1 MKIKFCGIRRLE
13 DVALMNEFIPD
24 YIGFIFSKSKR
35 QITKETAK
43 MLSER
48 LDKNIKTVGVF
59 VNEPIEFVTE
69 TAKVAEL
76 DVIQLH
82 GDEDENY
89 ITCLKESI
97 GNTQIW
103 KAVRVSSIEDIQI
116 AKTLPVDMLLLDS
129 FSKNAYGGTGEV
141 ANLSVIKEA
150 EIKENFFL
158 AGGLNAKNIAEIVN
172 EIKPYGIDISSGIEQ
187 DGFKNREKIIEIVR
201 CIQCLK

>member
-1 MKIKFCGIRRLE
+1 MKIKFCGIRRIE
-13 DVALMNEFIPD
+13 DVVLMNEFIPD

-43 MLSER
+43 MLVEK

-59 VNEPIEFVTE
+59 VNEPIEFITE
-69 TAKVAEL
+69 TAKIAEL

-82 GDEDENY
+82 GDEDEIY
-89 ITCLKESI
+89 INSLKESI

-116 AKTLPVDMLLLDS
+116 AEKLPVDMLLLDS

-141 ANLSVIKEA
+141 ANLSVINKA

-158 AGGLNAKNIAEIVN
+158 AGGLNAKNIN
-172 EIKPYGIDISSGIEQ
+172 EIAKEIQPFGVDISSGIEL

>member
-1 MKIKFCGIRRLE
+1 MKIKFCGIRRIE
-13 DVALMNEFIPD
+13 DVVLMNEFIPD

-43 MLSER
+43 MLVEK

-59 VNEPIEFVTE
+59 VNEPIEFITE
-69 TAKVAEL
+69 TAKIAEL

-82 GDEDENY
+82 GDEDEIY
-89 ITCLKESI
+89 INSLKESI

-116 AKTLPVDMLLLDS
+116 AEKLPVDMLLLDS

-141 ANLSVIKEA
+141 ANLSAIKEA
-150 EIKENFFL
+150 KLNKEFFL
-158 AGGLNAKNIAEIVN
+158 AGGLNAKNIN
-172 EIKPYGIDISSGIEQ
+172 EIAKEIQPFGVDISSGIEL